1 MVVLDPKR
9 ISRAK
14 KYKYLSALKEAEF
27 RDLVVRPLMLRQG
40 MQDGR
45 DLCGPTEEGKDAIFT
60 HTDPLGNIDIYA
72 VQTKVGGLNLAS
84 KASQNLVTALTQVR
98 TALSIPISLLKPKG
112 KHFPTKVF
120 LCTSGKINQAARK
133 HIVEEVHNPHVE
145 FLDSDELIPLID
157 EHMAELWYGVDLNK
171 APYLSQLV
179 ETLNAPAIT
188 STNRSEL
195 DLFSSPL
202 RSENFVQLRLNR
214 VRLIPK
220 KVKGE
225 VVQKPDFEEFKVTE
239 LFNKIKN
246 TENRVLILG
255 DAGSGKS
262 TSLRR
267 IVCAIA
273 ENSLQTEENILVPFF
288 IRAIDVSRA
297 HNLLVEFL
305 AAHGAKL
312 SSTNSPPFDVHDLSK
327 GLVAVFVDGLDEIA
341 SLNDK
346 KMVIDRLI
354 EFTSHYPGCKVVLT
368 SRHYTWLADLEG
380 IHSFE
385 RFNISPIDWQ
395 ETSKIIRRINKNK
408 RLPEGKTKE
417 LLRRLQDVHG
427 MALNPLLVT
436 VFVASSEY
444 TRTDIP
450 ANITELF
457 KKFTEMMLG
466 RWDASKG
473 FSEQYQ
479 APLKDFLLSL
489 IAVRMHRRQVISI
502 PLGELD
508 DVLRKALKDRGVALT
523 DLDRLLDE
531 IVNRSGLFRVVDGD
545 QVQFSHFLLQ
555 EFFAGRGLEE
565 DEIYDLMN
573 DQWWQRCLVFYFGEN
588 PGKHKVL
595 EGLTS
600 HLSFHREADLAQ
612 SSLALGL
619 ALQACYLVTV
629 EKKGELLAKIIN
641 GLSRASFE
649 MFGADTKSSTRP
661 LLDFVQ
667 AYAIGRDAVACDVF
681 KTGLNHLGS
690 CLESL
695 SEEEHADFTE
705 YWQIVGLIECGCMDE
720 AINRTKKF
728 NPSDTR
734 LLLTLHLGAYLHIH
748 LRVATRSEKKKAKAI
763 CALLD
768 PKVNLLRKQILNE
781 FKSYILEIRKGE
793 LRALPDPSVDKSATS
808 KSPDL

>member
-1 MVVLDPKR
+1 MVFLDPKK
-9 ISRAK
+9 IPRAK
-14 KYKYLSALKEAEF
+14 KSKYLLNLKEAEF
-27 RDLVVRPLMLRQG
+27 RDLVIRPLMLRQG

-45 DLCGPTEEGKDAIFT
+45 DLCGSDEEGKDAIFT
-60 HTDPLGNIDIYA
+60 HTDPLGNVDIYA
-72 VQTKVGGLNLAS
+72 VQTKVGNLNLAS
-84 KASQNLVTALTQVR
+84 KASQNLVTALTQVH
-98 TALSIPISLLKPKG
+98 TALSTPVPLLKPKG
-112 KHFPTKVF
+112 KRFPAKVV

-133 HIVEEVHNPHVE
+133 HIVEQASDHHVE
-145 FLDSDELIPLID
+145 FLDADELIPLID
-157 EHMAELWYGVDLNK
+157 EYMAELWYGVDLNK
-171 APYLSQLV
+171 APYLSQLI
-179 ETLNAPAIT
+179 EILNPPVTA
-188 STNRSEL
+188 STGSSEL

-202 RSENFVQLRLNR
+202 GAENFVQLRLNR

-220 KVKGE
+220 KVKGT
-225 VVQKPDFEEFKVTE
+225 VVQQPDFDEFRVTE
-239 LFNKIKN
+239 LIHKK
-246 TENRVLILG
+246 ESRVLILG
-255 DAGSGKS
+255 NAGSGKS
-262 TSLRR
+262 TSLCRV
-267 IVCAIA
+267 VCTIA
-273 ENSLQTEENILVPFF
+273 ETSLQAEKDILIPFL
-288 IRAIDVSRA
+288 IRAIDISRA
-297 HNLLVEFL
+297 DTPLIEFL

-312 SSTNSPPFDVHDLSK
+312 SSTNNPPFDVHDLSK

-346 KMVIDRLI
+346 QTVLDRLI
-354 EFTSHYPGCKVVLT
+354 DFTSKYPDCKVVLT
-368 SRHYTWLADLEG
+368 SRHYTWLEDLKG
-380 IHSFE
+380 IHGFE
-385 RFNISPIDWQ
+385 RFNLSPIDWN

-427 MALNPLLVT
+427 MDLNPLLVT

-489 IAVRMHRRQVISI
+489 IAVRMHRERAISI
-502 PLGELD
+502 PLGELES
-508 DVLRKALKDRGVALT
+508 VLRKALKDRGVALT

-531 IVNRSGLFRVVDGD
+531 MVNRSGLFRVVDGD

-588 PGKHKVL
+588 PGKHVFL

-600 HLSFHREADLAQ
+600 HLKFHREADLAQ

-649 MFGADTKSSTRP
+649 IFGADTKSGDRP
-661 LLDFVQ
+661 LLNFVQ
-667 AYAIGRDAVACDVF
+667 AYVIGRDAVACDVF
-681 KTGLNHLGS
+681 RTGMDHLGV
-690 CLESL
+690 CLEAL
-695 SEEEHADFTE
+695 HEEEYADFTE
-705 YWQIVGLIECGCMDE
+705 YWRIVGLIECGCMDE
-720 AINRTKKF
+720 AKKRLKGF
-728 NPSDTR
+728 NPLDTR

-748 LRVATRSEKKKAKAI
+748 LRVTTRSERNKANAI
-763 CALLD
+763 CVLLE
-768 PKVNLLRKQILNE
+768 PKVRLLRKQILNE
-781 FKSYILEIRKGE
+781 FKSHILEMRKGE
-793 LRALPDPSVDKSATS
+793 LRALPDPNA
-808 KSPDL
+808 PD